1 MDFLQQLLAAGQG
14 MSAGQGAGGS
24 VTGDVITELRKALT
38 AGYGTDVTTFSGGSA
53 LRIQSLDHTM
63 KATIQENEH
72 FKLFNALQKANAGAT
87 VDEWT
92 EMSGIGGFLGGST
105 NTETGNI
112 NSAQGQYQRRAAF
125 VKYLMTRREVSF
137 VATLG
142 NNIVEA
148 EAIEARNGALQLL
161 TDAEFLCFEG
171 DSSVVPTEFDGIDVQ
186 IASLGSSDHVIDAAG
201 ASLSQLAQVNQ
212 SVAVIVGMGNFG
224 KPTDLFC
231 SNKTQADFDNN
242 MDAAARVTLNAL
254 GEKSGVEK
262 GSPVIGI
269 RTSWGVIKPQ
279 PDVFI
284 RDEDQQLLFELL
296 YPTIVATNGVQAPAA
311 VAVSANTGISGS
323 NWQTAHAGQFYYAVT
338 SINQN
343 GQSMSVMSSAVT
355 VVAGGS
361 VTITITRS
369 AGGGETG
376 YVIYRSRKNGTNAL
390 NDVRQMKRIPASGS
404 ATTVFQDTNQD
415 FPGTTR
421 ARMLSMGAGS
431 DAINWR
437 QLLPMTKFPLY
448 PTAAPTVPWAQL
460 LFGYLRIAKRKQH
473 TVIKNIVCT
482 AQLWKPFG

>member
-1 MDFLQQLLAAGQG
+1 MDFMQQILAAG
-14 MSAGQGAGGS
+14 AGTTGGEVS
-24 VTGDVITELRKALT
+24 GDVISDLRKALT
-38 AGYGTDVTTFSGGSA
+38 AGYGTDVTTFQGGSA

-63 KATIQENEH
+63 KATIQENKH
-72 FKLFNALQKANAGAT
+72 FRLFNALQKASAGAT

-92 EMSGIGGFLGGST
+92 EQSGIGGFLGGST

-112 NSAQGQYQRRAAF
+112 NSAQGAYQRRAAF
-125 VKYLMTRREVSF
+125 VKYLMTRREVSY

-142 NNIVEA
+142 NNIVSA
-148 EAIEARNGALQLL
+148 EAVEARNGALQLL

-171 DSSVVPTEFDGIDVQ
+171 DSSVVPTEFDGMDVQ
-186 IASLGSSDHVIDAAG
+186 IASLASNDHVIDAAG
-201 ASLSQLAQVNQ
+201 ASLAQLAQINQ
-212 SVAVIVGMGNFG
+212 SVTVIVGMGNFG
-224 KPTDLFC
+224 QPTDLFC
-231 SNKTQADFDNN
+231 SNKTQADLDNN
-242 MDAAARVTLNAL
+242 MDAAARVSLNAL
-254 GEKSGVEK
+254 GEKAGVEK

-269 RTSWGVIKPQ
+269 RTSWGTIKPQ

-284 RDEDQQLLFELL
+284 RDEDQQLLFELM
-296 YPTIVATNGVQAPAA
+296 YPTIVGSNASQVQAPASVA
-311 VAVSANTGISGS
+311 VAAVTGISGS

-338 SINQN
+338 SINQY
-343 GQSMSVMSSAVT
+343 GQSVNVMSAAVT
-355 VVAGGS
+355 VVAGGA
-361 VTITITRS
+361 VNITIARS
-369 AGGGETG
+369 TSGSETG

-404 ATTVFQDTNQD
+404 ATTVFQDQNQD

-437 QLLPMTKFPLY
+437 QLLPMTKFMLY

-473 TVIKNIVCT
+473 TVIKNIVC
-482 AQLWKPFG
+482 AGQAWKPFG